1 MFLVENGL
9 AGANI
14 PRTIRFT
21 GPLYSDLNKLAAE
34 AGVSL
39 NALVLQCCQMCIRDS
54 PLSLKECAR

>member
-34 AGVSL
+34 TGVSL
-39 NALVLQCCQMCIRDS
+39 NALVLQCCRYALAHAEAA
-54 PLSLKECAR
+54 PPK